1 MVGLKC
7 GHWVLIS
14 SHRALVYIGPCGR
27 RGKHEIGVGYSSKSP
42 SSKMTIGPGWFV
54 KHTVMSGAVGS
65 YPHLAAIREVHEV
78 KCVKFMKYP

>member
-1 MVGLKC
+1 
-7 GHWVLIS
+7 
-14 SHRALVYIGPCGR
+14 
-27 RGKHEIGVGYSSKSP
+27 
-42 SSKMTIGPGWFV
+42 MTIGPGWFV